1 MKRSRYAGLLPSASL
16 DFGSAHTYYI
26 GMSVQRDLERRV
38 RLAKSGPRFE
48 PCLPRSV
55 KTPPSGD
62 GWLHEIKHDGF
73 RIIGYRDADSVR
85 LITRNGHDFTSRF
98 PLAAAALASLP
109 VRSCVVDSE
118 AIACDNNGLAVFEM
132 IRWRQ
137 YDHAVTLCAFDL
149 LELDGT
155 DIRRKPIEERK
166 RQLAKLLPHPHPGIA
181 LNEHYEG
188 DGAIVYKHACAL
200 GCEGIVSKRR
210 GSLYRAG
217 RSDQWVKIKNPIA
230 PAVRRLE
237 EEEWH

>member
-1 MKRSRYAGLLPSASL
+1 
-16 DFGSAHTYYI
+16 
-26 GMSVQRDLERRV
+26 MSVQRDLQRRV
-38 RLAKSGPRFE
+38 RQDKARPRFE

-55 KTPPSGD
+55 KAPPSGD

-73 RIIGYRDADSVR
+73 RIIGYRDANGAR
-85 LITRNGHDFTSRF
+85 LITRNGYDFTSRF
-98 PLAAAALASLP
+98 PLATAAVASLP
-109 VRSCVVDSE
+109 VRSCVIDSE
-118 AIACDNNGLAVFEM
+118 AIACDDNGLAVFEM
-132 IRWRQ
+132 IRWRR

-155 DIRRKPIEERK
+155 DIRREPIEKRK
-166 RQLAKLLPHPHPGIA
+166 RLLAKLLRRPHPGIA

-188 DGAIVYKHACAL
+188 DGAIIYKHACAL

-210 GSLYRAG
+210 GSPYRAG
-217 RSDQWVKIKNPIA
+217 RSDRWVKVKNPNA